1 MRGRGL
7 HLVVASLM
15 LLLQIVIPIS
25 IPPAN
30 AASSADFDSILITSD
45 AEFDSAH
52 GVSGGIGS
60 KADPFIME
68 GLNINPK
75 NYSGIQIRDTR
86 SFFVIRDT
94 RCPAGLHLGNVT
106 GGRLENLTSGATSI
120 TECGG
125 VAVSNTSAGYL
136 HVSQSRNVSVTNCK
150 IEATATNL
158 GSFSSDNTKDLFVTH
173 TAIDG
178 YISLDFCDGVYL
190 HGNNQSRI
198 SARVCSNM
206 TVEDNFIANRGP
218 PYNQSGMDFG
228 GCRDSMVI
236 NNSIAGSSEGIS
248 LLDYFS
254 MKSHY
259 RVHPGRVC
267 MNMSV
272 VGNRIQNCDDAI
284 SCYYTTSS
292 TLSDNVISD
301 CSNGIRMENCSK
313 LSIQRNE
320 ISNCAYGLYTLNG
333 SDIQISDNKYVNC
346 TTNEYSSPRSY
357 KMSPA
362 DAATLLLITTISA
375 VLVILIPRDWRR
387 SKAK

>member
-1 MRGRGL
+1 MF
-7 HLVVASLM
+7 
-15 LLLQIVIPIS
+15 LLQIVIQVS
-25 IPPAN
+25 IPLTN
-30 AASSADFDSILITSD
+30 VASSADFDSILIASD

-52 GVSGGIGS
+52 GVSGGIGT

-75 NYSGIQIRDTR
+75 NNSGIEIRDTR

-94 RCPAGLHLGNVT
+94 QCPASLHLGNVT
-106 GGRLENLTSGATSI
+106 GGRLENLTSGAISI
-120 TECGG
+120 TECEG

-173 TAIDG
+173 AAIDG
-178 YISLDFCDGVYL
+178 TCEVVWCDGVHL
-190 HGNNQSRI
+190 HGNSQSDI
-198 SARVCSNM
+198 VALVGSNM
-206 TVEDNFIANRGP
+206 TIEENLIANRGP
-218 PYNQSGMDFG
+218 SDQWGMYLS
-228 GCRDSMVI
+228 GCRDSVVI
-236 NNSIAGSSEGIS
+236 NNSIAGSPEGIS
-248 LLDYFS
+248 LLDFFS
-254 MKSHY
+254 MKSHN

-333 SDIQISDNKYVNC
+333 SDIQISDNEYVNC

-357 KMSPA
+357 GMSPA
-362 DAATLLLITTISA
+362 DAATLLLIITISA

-387 SKAK
+387 SKAR